1 MQLVTKIL
9 TCTLI
14 TAMTFLVASCQSSSQ
29 SSSTS
34 TSAQSTSSSQSQAQP
49 SSAAGDSSASPSGE
63 QGGENT
69 PEQQASNESTS
80 NDPTGGEPTD
90 SEPSGNEGMPSDP
103 SNGDMGE
110 VTGNPTGGSG
120 EGAMSDEE
128 AVSILD
134 GQLDEAIAVFD
145 SMIVNE
151 RVASQSTENDLAEDD
166 DSWGDDEPLFEE
178 ADISENSDGQGQTS
192 IPTAGDEEGEGHA
205 SSSTARGAGDGSI
218 VSRSGV
224 RGNSANNQA
233 PGDVSDGGDDDIVA
247 RQIRE
252 AALKE
257 KDPELREKLW
267 EEYRKYKRGQ

>member
-1 MQLVTKIL
+1 MRLVIKVM

-14 TAMTFLVASCQSSSQ
+14 TAMTFLVASCQSPSQ
-29 SSSTS
+29 SSSAETS
-34 TSAQSTSSSQSQAQP
+34 SQSTSSSQSQAQP
-49 SSAAGDSSASPSGE
+49 SSAAADSSASPSGE

-69 PEQQASNESTS
+69 PEQQAANESTS

-120 EGAMSDEE
+120 EGAMSEEE

-134 GQLDEAIAVFD
+134 GQLDESIAVFD
-145 SMIVNE
+145 NMIINE
-151 RVASQSTENDLAEDD
+151 RVASQSTESDLAEED

-178 ADISENSDGQGQTS
+178 ADISENSDGQGQAS
-192 IPTAGDEEGEGHA
+192 RPTAGDEEGEGNTA
-205 SSSTARGAGDGSI
+205 SSTARGTGDGSI

-224 RGNSANNQA
+224 RGNAANNQA
-233 PGDVSDGGDDDIVA
+233 PVDVSDGSDDDIVA

>member
-49 SSAAGDSSASPSGE
+49 SSAAAASSASPSGE
-63 QGGENT
+63 QAGENT
-69 PEQQASNESTS
+69 PEQQASYESTS
-80 NDPTGGEPTD
+80 NESTG
-90 SEPSGNEGMPSDP
+90 SEPSVNEGMPSDP

-145 SMIVNE
+145 NMIINE
-151 RVASQSTENDLAEDD
+151 RAASQSTESDLAEED

-233 PGDVSDGGDDDIVA
+233 PGDVSDGSDDDIVA